1 MMEINVKTFS
11 KAKALEAAFKA
22 VGDDEFAFMSEI
34 LPSVDNQCTTN
45 EDADIILEDL
55 QTVYEG
61 YFTFTNQTRKE
72 FVVMIRKLYKCELA
86 CQYATLMTFGHS
98 LKPRDV
104 EQIMCGEFAN
114 LRDGDW
120 CVELEDTSCMADT
133 QRIFEFIQ
141 HGLFD
146 VVREVLCK
154 YALELQKQTSKL

>member
-34 LPSVDNQCTTN
+34 LPSVGNQCTTN

-55 QTVYEG
+55 QAVYEG
-61 YFTFTNQTRKE
+61 GFTFTNQTRKE
-72 FVVMIRKLYKCELA
+72 FVVMIRKLYECELA

-120 CVELEDTSCMADT
+120 CVEFEDNSRTRMADT

-141 HGLFD
+141 HGLFE
-146 VVREVLCK
+146 VVREVLCR
-154 YALELQKQTSKL
+154 YVIELQKQAA